1 LTPCSPW
8 GEMKLHIKWL
18 AFANRSYYPS
28 VASFLPPPIRSKKT
42 LIYRYIIEMCI
53 PTL

>member
-28 VASFLPPPIRSKKT
+28 VASFLHPSPPLPIRSKKT
-42 LIYRYIIEMCI
+42 LIYRYII
-53 PTL
+53 T